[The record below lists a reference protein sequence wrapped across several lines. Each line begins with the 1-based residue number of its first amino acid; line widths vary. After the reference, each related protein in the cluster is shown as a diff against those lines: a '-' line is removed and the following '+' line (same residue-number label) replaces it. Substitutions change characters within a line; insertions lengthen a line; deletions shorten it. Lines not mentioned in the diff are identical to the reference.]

1 MPSSQPALR
10 IQKMQTLLKASGL
23 HALALNP
30 GPSLYYL
37 TGLTFHLMERP
48 VVFYLFADSP
58 PILILPELE
67 KAKLSSL
74 DFPLQAYPFGEDPA
88 KWPGTFAQAAGDGRL
103 SGEKLA
109 VEPTRL
115 RYLEFKLI
123 ENSAPA
129 IQIVPGDQLLAAL
142 RMQKDAAEL
151 QSLRQAVGVAQTA
164 LTRTLPA
171 IRAGMSE
178 KELAAELV
186 SQTLSAGS
194 DPELPF
200 SPIVSFGPNTA
211 NPHASPSARILQP
224 GDLVLFDWGA
234 ASDGYFADLT
244 RTFAYQKTD
253 PEFETIANLVHQ
265 ANLSAQEK
273 IKPGVTCSEVDL
285 AARQVIAASGYGEF
299 FFHRT
304 GHGLGLE
311 AHEEP
316 YIRSG
321 NAQQLQPGM
330 VFTIEPG
337 IYLPDR
343 GGVRIEDNV
352 VVTEHGVD
360 CLSNL
365 SRELSIIG

>member
-1 MPSSQPALR
+1 MPHSPHTTR
-10 IQKMQTLLKASGL
+10 IQKIQTLLKTAGL

-48 VVFYLFADSP
+48 VVFFLFADSP
-58 PILILPELE
+58 PILVLPELE

-74 DFPLQAYPFGEDPA
+74 EFPIEAYPFGEDPA
-88 KWPGTFAQAAGDGRL
+88 KWPAVFAQAAGDGRL
-103 SGEKLA
+103 SGKKLA
-109 VEPTRL
+109 VEPARL
-115 RYLEFKLI
+115 RYLEFKFI

-129 IQIVPGDQLLAAL
+129 IQMVPGDQVLASL
-142 RMQKDAAEL
+142 RMQKDDAEL
-151 QSLRQAVGVAQTA
+151 QSIRQAVSIAQTG

-186 SQTLSAGS
+186 SHTLSAGS

-200 SPIVSFGPNTA
+200 SPIVSFAPNTA
-211 NPHASPSARILQP
+211 NPHASPSERRLQS

-234 ASDGYFADLT
+234 SSDGYFADLT
-244 RTFAYQKTD
+244 RTFAFQKTD
-253 PEFETIANLVHQ
+253 PEFERIAGLVHQ
-265 ANLSAQEK
+265 ANRAAQAK
-273 IKPGVTCSEVDL
+273 AKPGATCSEVDQ
-285 AARQVIAASGYGEF
+285 AARQVIDASGYGEF

-321 NAQQLQPGM
+321 NFLQLQPGM

-352 VVTEHGVD
+352 VVTESGVECFSD
-360 CLSNL
+360 LPRDL
-365 SRELSIIG
+365 ITLG

>member
-1 MPSSQPALR
+1 MPPSPHAIR
-10 IQKMQTLLKASGL
+10 IQKIQSLLKAAGL
-23 HALALNP
+23 YTLALNP
-30 GPSLYYL
+30 GPSLHYL

-48 VVFYLFADSP
+48 VVFYLFSDST

-74 DFPLQAYPFGEDPA
+74 DFTVQAYPFGEDPA
-88 KWPGTFAQAAGDGRL
+88 KWPGVFAQAAGDAHL
-103 SGEKLA
+103 SGKKLA

-115 RYLEFKLI
+115 RYLEYKFI
-123 ENSAPA
+123 ENSASG
-129 IQIVPGDQLLAAL
+129 IQITAGDQVLAAL
-142 RMQKDAAEL
+142 RMQKDAAEI
-151 QSLRQAVGVAQTA
+151 QSLRQAVRIAQTA

-200 SPIVSFGPNTA
+200 PPIVSFGPNTA
-211 NPHASPSARILQP
+211 NPHASPSARNLLT
-224 GDLVLFDWGA
+224 GDLVLIDWGA
-234 ASDGYFADLT
+234 AHDGYFADLT
-244 RTFAYQKTD
+244 RTFAFQKAD
-253 PEFETIANLVHQ
+253 PEFEQIARTVLQ
-265 ANLSAQEK
+265 ANLAAQGK
-273 IKPGVTCSEVDL
+273 VKPGVTCSEVDQ
-285 AARQVIAASGYGEF
+285 AARQVIDASGYGEF

-321 NAQQLQPGM
+321 NSLQLQPGM

-337 IYLPDR
+337 IYLPNR

-352 VVTEHGVD
+352 VVTETGIECFSD
-360 CLSNL
+360 LL
-365 SRELSIIG
+365 RDLILLK